1 MFHSE
6 NVFLTGLSVSVCLC
20 LSLITS
26 QKEVQ
31 SGNTVNQANIIHQ
44 INNTLNTWNINSN
57 NYINVKYLA
66 SEIVLMLVK
75 NDDYIWLHGL
85 YLYDSICER

>member
-20 LSLITS
+20 LSLITF

-44 INNTLNTWNINSN
+44 INNTLNILKLQQTLPLQRAE
-57 NYINVKYLA
+57 YVFVLKY
-66 SEIVLMLVK
+66 
-75 NDDYIWLHGL
+75 Y
-85 YLYDSICER
+85 

>member
-20 LSLITS
+20 LSLITF

-44 INNTLNTWNINSN
+44 INNTLNILKLQQTLPLQRAE
-57 NYINVKYLA
+57 YLFVLKY
-66 SEIVLMLVK
+66 
-75 NDDYIWLHGL
+75 Y
-85 YLYDSICER
+85 

>member
-20 LSLITS
+20 LSLITFH
-26 QKEVQ
+26 KEVQ

-44 INNTLNTWNINSN
+44 INNTLNILKLQQTLPLQRAE
-57 NYINVKYLA
+57 YLFVLKY
-66 SEIVLMLVK
+66 
-75 NDDYIWLHGL
+75 Y
-85 YLYDSICER
+85 

>member
-20 LSLITS
+20 LYLITS

-44 INNTLNTWNINSN
+44 INNTLNILKLQQTLPLQRAE
-57 NYINVKYLA
+57 YLFVLKY
-66 SEIVLMLVK
+66 
-75 NDDYIWLHGL
+75 
-85 YLYDSICER
+85 C